1 MLCEA
6 AWTATR
12 SPGPLR
18 AFAHRVQARRGKNVA
33 MVAVARKL
41 CVIFWHLLAKREDY
55 AFARPSLT
63 AHKLRRLELRVGAQP
78 QPGRAGPLEDRV
90 RVLWRGEAPD
100 GLPSPG
106 RRVELRGFDW

>member
-1 MLCEA
+1 
-6 AWTATR
+6 
-12 SPGPLR
+12 
-18 AFAHRVQARRGKNVA
+18 

-78 QPGRAGPLEDRV
+78 QPGRAGAATAYRNKNIRDQEREVTAQAERAYQRLVADWQQAGMR
-90 RVLWRGEAPD
+90 RRQEAVAR
-100 GLPSPG
+100 S
-106 RRVELRGFDW
+106 